1 MLSNF
6 LKVAWRNMM
15 RSKIFTLIN
24 VLGLAIGMAACI
36 LILLFVRDEMSYDGY
51 HENSDNIYRVSREF
65 FNRDGESSLHL
76 GHCAPPYCPLLKE
89 DFDGTIVEA
98 VRFRNGYRP
107 LLTYEEKQFEEERF
121 FWVDPEVFDIF
132 SWKMIEGD
140 PKEALAEPNKLVLTE
155 SAARKYFGD
164 EDALGKTINYN
175 NQGDLLITGI
185 IEDVPHNSH
194 FQIDMLGSFATL
206 ENFLGRERMMQNWGS
221 NNYSTYLLLKEGYDP
236 ADLEAQFPDFLD
248 RHMEIHNGTVMPHQ
262 WTALHLMPLKDIHL
276 YSHLDS
282 EIEAN
287 SDISMVYIFLII
299 ALFVLVIACINFINL
314 STARSTKRAKEVG
327 LRKVI
332 GANRPI
338 LIRQFITES
347 LLISLIALGVSV
359 LLVEISLP
367 FFNDFI
373 ERRLELNYFGDG
385 FSLPLL
391 AGIALLSGLVA
402 GSYPAFYLSSFKPI
416 TILRKNSHTS
426 SGGRSPLRNVLVVVQ
441 FTISI
446 ALIIGVGIVQQQLD
460 FVRNKP
466 LGFEKENL
474 VVLPLSDEMYE
485 NYEQLKPRLLQKP
498 GINQI
503 TIASRVP
510 SGRLL
515 DSQGG
520 TIEKDGEMQNISF
533 RLADVHVGHDYLKT
547 LKVPMIAGRDF
558 DVKLA
563 SDSSEAFILNRA
575 AIDRMGYKDPEEAV
589 GSRMT
594 YGGRTGRVI
603 GITEDFHFES
613 LHQSIMPVVFVV
625 TQGRAGSM
633 VFRINE
639 NNRQDVLAY
648 LEEEW
653 KTLRA
658 GFPFT
663 SYFINDEFSEQ
674 YNEEDRLSSVVNYFS
689 ILAIVIA
696 ALGLLGLASFTAERR
711 FKEIGIRKVM
721 GANVSQILILLTR
734 NFTLLVL
741 LGFVLAIPIAW
752 YTMSQWLD
760 SFAYQ
765 VNLSVGPFLWAGGV
779 AILLAWLTISWQA
792 YRAATRNPIDALRQE

>member
-1 MLSNF
+1 
-6 LKVAWRNMM
+6 
-15 RSKIFTLIN
+15 
-24 VLGLAIGMAACI
+24 
-36 LILLFVRDEMSYDGY
+36 
-51 HENSDNIYRVSREF
+51 
-65 FNRDGESSLHL
+65 
-76 GHCAPPYCPLLKE
+76 
-89 DFDGTIVEA
+89 
-98 VRFRNGYRP
+98 
-107 LLTYEEKQFEEERF
+107 
-121 FWVDPEVFDIF
+121 
-132 SWKMIEGD
+132 
-140 PKEALAEPNKLVLTE
+140 
-155 SAARKYFGD
+155 
-164 EDALGKTINYN
+164 
-175 NQGDLLITGI
+175 
-185 IEDVPHNSH
+185 
-194 FQIDMLGSFATL
+194 
-206 ENFLGRERMMQNWGS
+206 
-221 NNYSTYLLLKEGYDP
+221 
-236 ADLEAQFPDFLD
+236 
-248 RHMEIHNGTVMPHQ
+248 
-262 WTALHLMPLKDIHL
+262 
-276 YSHLDS
+276 
-282 EIEAN
+282 
-287 SDISMVYIFLII
+287 
-299 ALFVLVIACINFINL
+299 
-314 STARSTKRAKEVG
+314 VG

-332 GANRPI
+332 GANRSI

-347 LLISLIALGVSV
+347 LLISMIALGLSV
-359 LLVEISLP
+359 LLVEFSLP

-373 ERRLELNYFGDG
+373 ERRLELNYLGDG

-520 TIEKDGEMQNISF
+520 TMEKDGEMQNISF

-547 LKVPMIAGRDF
+547 LKVPIIAGRDF

-563 SDSSEAFILNRA
+563 SDSSKAFILNRA
-575 AIDRMGYKDPEEAV
+575 AIDRMGYNNPEEAV
-589 GSRMT
+589 GSRMN
-594 YGGRTGRVI
+594 YGGRTGRII
-603 GITEDFHFES
+603 GVTEDFHFES

-625 TQGRAGSM
+625 TQGRAGNM

-721 GANVSQILILLTR
+721 GANVSQILILLTK

-741 LGFVLAIPIAW
+741 VGFVLAIPIAW

-765 VNLSVGPFLWAGGV
+765 VDLGIGPFLWAGGL